1 MPTPLFYAKL
11 LRYPALTVMGKFRF
25 SEIGIFVVSRTGK
38 CPVANRR
45 MRDQRYSIGLA
56 FGELLLLCSGEY
68 DGVRFP
74 KGALKV
80 RPKMGRMMA
89 NAKAAV
95 LAGIAV
101 LLILSAVPAA
111 GFQADQ
117 TQTASRKVKL
127 SAPPDYPELAK
138 KMNLHG
144 VARVLLTVAPE
155 GKVVTVKELGG
166 HPVLVAALVDAV
178 KKWRYE
184 AADRESLIEVKFE
197 FK

>member
-1 MPTPLFYAKL
+1 
-11 LRYPALTVMGKFRF
+11 
-25 SEIGIFVVSRTGK
+25 
-38 CPVANRR
+38 
-45 MRDQRYSIGLA
+45 
-56 FGELLLLCSGEY
+56 
-68 DGVRFP
+68 
-74 KGALKV
+74 
-80 RPKMGRMMA
+80 MA
-89 NAKAAV
+89 SAKAAM
-95 LAGIAV
+95 LAAIAV

-117 TQTASRKVKL
+117 TQAASRKVKL

-184 AADRESLIEVKFE
+184 PADRESLIEVKFE